1 MIREA
6 IIKLASKQNLTY
18 QEAEAVM
25 NEIMDGRTSQVQTA
39 AYLTALAQ
47 KGETIDEITASA
59 AWMLAHCVK
68 LLHDMDVL
76 EIVGTGGAGGGH
88 FHSAGEKHGNP

>member
-6 IIKLASKQNLTY
+6 ILKLAKKENLSY
-18 QEAEAVM
+18 EEAEAVM
-25 NEIMDGRTSQVQTA
+25 NEIMSGEATPVQMSS
-39 AYLTALAQ
+39 YLTALSL

-59 AWMLAHCVK
+59 AGMRAHCIK

-76 EIVGTGGAGGGH
+76 EIVGTGGDG
-88 FHSAGEKHGNP
+88 SNLLKIITLP

>member
-6 IIKLASKQNLTY
+6 ILKLAKKEDLSY

-25 NEIMDGRTSQVQTA
+25 NEIMGGEATPVQMA
-39 AYLTALAQ
+39 SYLTALSL

-59 AWMLAHCVK
+59 AGMRAHCVK
-68 LLHDMDVL
+68 LLHDMDV
-76 EIVGTGGAGGGH
+76 
-88 FHSAGEKHGNP
+88 FKS